1 MIEESKRLASYG
13 RNGDNNL
20 VHVSNRELA
29 GIESLTGRRFTRNPH
44 TGLPEAFGFEDIL
57 PVIAGVVA
65 TVATEGAAAPAV
77 YGALASGATG
87 AAVSA
92 AKGND
97 MTTALTTGLISGIG
111 SYAGASALG
120 GVAGAAGTAA
130 ADAGGAAAG
139 QAVANTAGQ
148 SLGQA
153 ALPGAT
159 DAAIG
164 GSLDGSI
171 GSSLSPSMT
180 PISSGSA
187 SVDQLASGY
196 AQPNLDVSSPGY
208 TGAESA
214 YGITQPMSAVNTGAS
229 YNTMQPPDLFD
240 RASSN
245 LGSVANNPSGAIGKI
260 GENLT
265 TMDGLRGAGILAGSA
280 YMASN
285 LSSQKKPT
293 IPGSTP
299 WDYNTAIPV
308 TSRPVTMP
316 GADYRPGVSPEWR
329 YFAEGGGI
337 ADSKEPVDYD
347 YMAAKEAGI
356 QPQRGGH
363 WPDTYKLPNHMT
375 FSDQSVYSTESNP
388 GGHWQEL
395 GRGRW
400 AYEPSETVL
409 RQHTPSEIRHYFQ
422 QHEQGNQLLM
432 QPGMA
437 SGGLASIRP
446 EGYGTTANIVNEA
459 KAAMVG
465 EHPKPHE
472 AIQRFRDTF
481 GDGAFQTLSERYG
494 NGGKISGAG
503 GGLDD
508 LIPGTIEGKQKVRL
522 ADGEF
527 VVSADVVSALGDGST
542 DQGVRRLHEM
552 MANVRKQKTGTTKQP
567 GRLKSGT
574 IPGEG

>member
-44 TGLPEAFGFEDIL
+44 TGLPEAFGFEDLL

-97 MTTALTTGLISGIG
+97 MSTALTTGLISGIG

-120 GVAGAAGTAA
+120 GVADAAGAEAAEASRAA
-130 ADAGGAAAG
+130 A
-139 QAVANTAGQ
+139 
-148 SLGQA
+148 GQA

-159 DAAIG
+159 DAAVG
-164 GSLDGSI
+164 GSLNGSI

-187 SVDQLASGY
+187 SVDQFASGY
-196 AQPNLDVSSPGY
+196 AQPNLNVSSPGY

-214 YGITQPMSAVNTGAS
+214 YGITQPMSAVDTGAS
-229 YNTMQPPDLFD
+229 YNTMQPPDLLD

-245 LGSVANNPSGAIGKI
+245 LGSVANSPSGAIGKI

-265 TMDGLRGAGILAGSA
+265 TMNGLKGAGILAGSA

-293 IPGSTP
+293 LPGSTP
-299 WDYNTAIPV
+299 WDYNTTIPV
-308 TSRPVTMP
+308 TSRPVAMP
-316 GADYRPGVSPEWR
+316 GADYKPGVSPEWR
-329 YFAEGGGI
+329 YFAGGGLVKM
-337 ADSKEPVDYD
+337 AD
-347 YMAAKEAGI
+347 
-356 QPQRGGH
+356 
-363 WPDTYKLPNHMT
+363 
-375 FSDQSVYSTESNP
+375 
-388 GGHWQEL
+388 
-395 GRGRW
+395 
-400 AYEPSETVL
+400 
-409 RQHTPSEIRHYFQ
+409 
-422 QHEQGNQLLM
+422 
-432 QPGMA
+432 
-437 SGGLASIRP
+437 GGLTSL
-446 EGYGTTANIVNEA
+446 GNTSHGTTANIVNEA

-567 GRLKSGT
+567 GRLKPGT